1 MEVRCNT
8 GSLQSLEASTS
19 FLQLQTQLVLYLQ
32 VPQGWNNTTV
42 PFRTDVCIHQLFQ
55 QQAAAQPHAECLVFE
70 GSAITYSQLDQ
81 KTNRLAHYLRTLGA
95 GRDIPVA
102 VLMERS
108 FDLIVA
114 VMGKHLMALSFC
126 VLDSP
131 LFLSKMSTCLQ
142 LHYHAISNQV
152 TACFVSADAQ

>member
-1 MEVRCNT
+1 MY
-8 GSLQSLEASTS
+8 LQI
-19 FLQLQTQLVLYLQ
+19 QLVLYLQ

-55 QQAAAQPHAECLVFE
+55 QQAAAQPHAECLIFE
-70 GSAITYSQLDQ
+70 GNAITYSQLDQ

-114 VMGKHLMALSFC
+114 VMGKHLTFPS
-126 VLDSP
+126 V
-131 LFLSKMSTCLQ
+131 
-142 LHYHAISNQV
+142 Y
-152 TACFVSADAQ
+152 

>member
-1 MEVRCNT
+1 M
-8 GSLQSLEASTS
+8 
-19 FLQLQTQLVLYLQ
+19 LYLQ

-70 GSAITYSQLDQ
+70 DNAITYSQLDQ
-81 KTNRLAHYLRTLGA
+81 KTNRLAQHLRTLGA

-114 VMGKHLMALSFC
+114 VMGKHSIALSFC
-126 VLDSP
+126 ILDSP
-131 LFLSKMSTCLQ
+131 LFLVTMSTCLQ
-142 LHYHAISNQV
+142 LHCICLILPSLIKSQRVLYQQMHSD
-152 TACFVSADAQ
+152 SSSSLS